1 MKKLKGLVVDMV
13 TPLQNDGEEVD
24 IQAIRAYCNF
34 ILQKRVQGL
43 FVLGISGE
51 GPLLSL
57 EEKKLVAKTVVDQI
71 KGKIQV
77 IIQTGCV
84 TTAESV
90 VLTEYARHIGAEAAG
105 IMVPSCCSLDDE
117 ALVQYVATVAKEVPE
132 FPLFLYNNPQV
143 PGSGV
148 TAALFQ
154 KLMEDVDNLAG
165 IMTGSSGVFD
175 LYEYIRLAQEKYSV
189 LVGCAGLVQAGL
201 TAGADGIL
209 SGTATVYPCPFS
221 DAYEAIIEG
230 DIQEVRRCQEFIN
243 KLRLVVRD
251 ECYIDAFKK
260 ALGFRGIKAGTV
272 RAPNREF
279 SSQETIR
286 LKKSLEELGLPV
298 SPVSTS

>member
-1 MKKLKGLVVDMV
+1 MQKLKGLVVDMV
-13 TPLQNDGEEVD
+13 TPLQKDGEEVD
-24 IQAIRAYCNF
+24 IQAIRAYCDF

-43 FVLGISGE
+43 FVLGIPGE

-57 EEKKLVAKTVVDQI
+57 EEKKLVSKTVVDQV
-71 KGKIQV
+71 KGKIRV

-105 IMVPSCCSLDDE
+105 IMVPSCCFLDDE
-117 ALVQYVATVAKEVPE
+117 ALVQYVATVAKAVPG
-132 FPLFLYNNPQV
+132 FPIFLYNNPQV

-154 KLMEDVDNLAG
+154 KLMEDVDNLVG

-175 LYEYIRLAQEKYSV
+175 LYEYIRLAQGKYSV
-189 LVGCAGLVQAGL
+189 LVGCAGLVQVGL

-209 SGTATVYPCPFS
+209 SGTATVYPCPFA
-221 DAYEAIIEG
+221 DAYEAIVKG
-230 DIQEVRRCQEFIN
+230 NLQEARRCQEFIN

-251 ECYIDAFKK
+251 ECYIDIFKK
-260 ALGFRGIKAGTV
+260 ALGFRGIQVGTV
-272 RAPNREF
+272 RAPNSKLLLE
-279 SSQETIR
+279 ETTR
-286 LKKSLEELGLPV
+286 LKKSLEQLGLPV
-298 SPVSTS
+298 RPVSAS